1 MSSEMAKGQAGV
13 GDEECVLGV
22 WRGERGGKAGETK
35 QRRRQ
40 EAGSSTDSLGNRA
53 GCGNKGSCVLQPSML
68 KSHWLQREYSCSVL
82 NQEKKHG

>member
-13 GDEECVLGV
+13 EDEEGGV
-22 WRGERGGKAGETK
+22 WRGGGGGKAGETK

-40 EAGSSTDSLGNRA
+40 EAGSSSTDSLGNRA